1 MLTNDTTL
9 EKLQSSNGLST
20 RLSPGLSSVSKLHN
34 KKVSNDLL
42 ADMIS
47 KVVVNERASFH
58 TPGHKTRP
66 SSFGKSEN
74 YKLQFSQ
81 DVTELPGLDDL
92 NNPTGALLNLEKN
105 LATLFGAKQTSL
117 SVNGASAA
125 LIAAVIVCAQ
135 FGKKA
140 LVPRNLHRAAVSGL
154 CLAQLEPIW
163 HEPSWN
169 SEYGFYESA
178 DAQQIENILQTE
190 NDIACVLVV
199 SPTYQGA
206 ISDIS
211 AISAVCRKYDV
222 TLIVDEAHGAHLFEA
237 AGFGP
242 SALSQGADLVV
253 HSFHKTLPALT
264 QTGALHLGYD
274 SKIGEEHLRS
284 VLNTLQS
291 SSPNYL
297 LMTSIELMWSHLST
311 SKGMEQ
317 LNNVRLLAEKIRN
330 VLVTLNLYSIFTSKG
345 DNEPYHLVI
354 KANAE
359 IDLASELRSRGIGIE
374 ADFDGAIL
382 LLLGAGTTEVDVDVL
397 LNALAD
403 IQSKSIFTPNSFTE
417 VAHPKLSP
425 PAIKLKMSPA
435 SALRAASRVVERQD
449 ALGEIS
455 AECIAPCP
463 PGVPVLIPGQLVDE
477 YVLNITG
484 IRSIRVIQKL

>member
-1 MLTNDTTL
+1 M
-9 EKLQSSNGLST
+9 
-20 RLSPGLSSVSKLHN
+20 HN

-47 KVVVNERASFH
+47 AVVVNERASFH

-74 YKLQFSQ
+74 FRLQLSQ

-92 NNPTGALLNLEKN
+92 NNPTGVLLNLEKN
-105 LATLFGAKQTSL
+105 LAILFGAKQTSL
-117 SVNGASAA
+117 SVNGASVA
-125 LIAAVIVCAQ
+125 LIAAFIACAQ

-140 LVPRNLHRAAVSGL
+140 LIPRNLHRAAVSGI
-154 CLAQLEPIW
+154 CLSLLEPIW
-163 HEPSWN
+163 HEPLWN
-169 SEYGFYESA
+169 SEYGFYEGA
-178 DAQQIENILQTE
+178 DAQQIEKILQNE

-211 AISAVCRKYDV
+211 AISAVCCKYDV

-237 AGFGP
+237 AGFRP

-253 HSFHKTLPALT
+253 HSFHKTLSALT
-264 QTGALHLGYD
+264 QTGALHLGYN
-274 SKIGEEHLRS
+274 SKIGEEQLRA

-297 LMTSIELMWSHLST
+297 LMTSVELMLSHLST

-317 LNNVRLLAEKIRN
+317 LNNVRLLAEKIRTT
-330 VLVTLNLYSIFTSKG
+330 LVGLNLYSTFTSNG
-345 DNEPYHLVI
+345 DNEPYHIVI
-354 KANAE
+354 RANAE

-382 LLLGAGTTEVDVDVL
+382 LLLGAGTTEEDVQTL
-397 LNALAD
+397 LSALED
-403 IQSKSIFTPNSFTE
+403 IQSKTKFTPNSLAVT
-417 VAHPKLSP
+417 APSKLSP
-425 PAIKLKMSPA
+425 PEINLAMSPA
-435 SALRAASRVVERQD
+435 SALRAASRVVDRLD
-449 ALGEIS
+449 ALGQIS

-463 PGVPVLIPGQLVDE
+463 PGVPVVIPGQFIDE

-484 IRSIRVIQKL
+484 IRSIRVIEKL